1 MPVLM
6 TRSALFDPTATDDD
20 LKIWNGKTT
29 NLMNLEV
36 PSFQWA
42 KQLYNQMKDK
52 FWIPQ
57 RIDLTG
63 DISDYK
69 DLTDSVKQAF
79 NGILSYLIY
88 LDSIQETMLPSIGEV
103 MTAPAVRHCISEQ
116 MYFEG
121 IHSESYK
128 YIVEA
133 LMPVEE
139 RNSIYEFWRTDK
151 ILSERC
157 QNILGYYQTYLDSRS
172 PEDYFYAL
180 FADYLLE
187 GLYFYNG
194 FQFFYT
200 LSSQMQ
206 MNGCADVI
214 KLINRDELDHV
225 RLFQK
230 LLEEG
235 SKEFVFS
242 LDKLL
247 EMTDFA
253 VRKEIEWTGHI
264 TNNDCLG
271 ITESSTEQYTKYLA
285 NLRLKAIGIAPIYEN
300 VTNPYKHLEKIA
312 DTGKQAHTKANFF
325 ETQVSQY
332 VMSTAIGGWDDI

>member
-1 MPVLM
+1 MPQLM
-6 TRSALFDPTATDDD
+6 TRSALFDPMATDDN

-36 PSFQWA
+36 SSFQWA

-69 DLTDSVKQAF
+69 DLTSSVKTAF
-79 NGILSYLIY
+79 DGILSYLIY

-128 YIVEA
+128 YIVET

-157 QNILGYYQTYLDSRS
+157 QNILGYYQKYLDTRS
-172 PEDYFYAL
+172 SEDYFYAL

-206 MNGCADVI
+206 MNGCADII
-214 KLINRDELDHV
+214 KLINR
-225 RLFQK
+225 
-230 LLEEG
+230 
-235 SKEFVFS
+235 
-242 LDKLL
+242 
-247 EMTDFA
+247 
-253 VRKEIEWTGHI
+253 
-264 TNNDCLG
+264 
-271 ITESSTEQYTKYLA
+271 
-285 NLRLKAIGIAPIYEN
+285 
-300 VTNPYKHLEKIA
+300 
-312 DTGKQAHTKANFF
+312 
-325 ETQVSQY
+325 
-332 VMSTAIGGWDDI
+332 